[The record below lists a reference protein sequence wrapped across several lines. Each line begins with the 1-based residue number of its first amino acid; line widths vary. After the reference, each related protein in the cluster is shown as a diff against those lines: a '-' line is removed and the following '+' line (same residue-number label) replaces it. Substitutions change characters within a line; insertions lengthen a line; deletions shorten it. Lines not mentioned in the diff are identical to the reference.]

1 MRSKDWE
8 EAMRSEKK
16 GLKKKGEWCIKK
28 KGRVSVFCAGE
39 WNIKKKKGWR
49 YECVVFCE
57 GCKELKKKCELKKKG
72 GVSMFCA
79 GERNIE
85 KKKRW
90 RSECAVFCAGCME
103 LKKSVSR
110 KKKKNVCAC

>member
-1 MRSKDWE
+1 M
-8 EAMRSEKK
+8 
-16 GLKKKGEWCIKK
+16 
-28 KGRVSVFCAGE
+28 SVFCAGE

-49 YECVVFCE
+49 HECVVFCE

-85 KKKRW
+85 KKKG
-90 RSECAVFCAGCME
+90 EGV
-103 LKKSVSR
+103 SVLCFVQGAW
-110 KKKKNVCAC
+110 N